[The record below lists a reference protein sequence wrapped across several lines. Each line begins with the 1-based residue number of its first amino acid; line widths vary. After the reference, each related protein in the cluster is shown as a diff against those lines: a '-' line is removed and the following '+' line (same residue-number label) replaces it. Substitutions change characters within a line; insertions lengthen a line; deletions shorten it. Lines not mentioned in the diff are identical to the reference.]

1 MHLSHT
7 KFAHIVSGTK
17 VLSASLA
24 LALLATGCSQN
35 ADSASDDNSS
45 AAASSSASA
54 SSSHDSAQPSDS
66 AKPSDSAS
74 ADNKA
79 SASSSQSPKNN
90 DDNPSEGAQSSA
102 TAESKDSNLTENFA
116 GADKLASA
124 KTVDTSQEQVKKT
137 QELYSSYEGVL
148 ANVGAIDRPGS
159 TEEKDKANSGEN
171 TDMPSKTIDDAT
183 QKKIDDVSTGSAR
196 DEFSS
201 MALEYATAGK
211 KLEGESTIIGQPKL
225 ADTQYSGQPAK
236 ILEVCIDSSKV
247 KVKDSAGNDL
257 LDSHAPKR
265 SLNVFTL
272 VEDNGSWKIASHDF
286 PNNPDC

>member
-7 KFAHIVSGTK
+7 KFVHIVSGTK

-24 LALLATGCSQN
+24 LALLATGCSQST
-35 ADSASDDNSS
+35 DSAADDNSSAASSS
-45 AAASSSASA
+45 AAASSS
-54 SSSHDSAQPSDS
+54 HDAAQS
-66 AKPSDSAS
+66 SDSAS

-79 SASSSQSPKNN
+79 SATSSQTQKNN
-90 DDNPSEGAQSSA
+90 DDKQGEGAQSSA

-124 KTVDTSQEQVKKT
+124 KTVDTSQEHVKKT
-137 QELYSSYEGVL
+137 QELYSSYEDVL
-148 ANVGAIDRPGS
+148 ANVGTMDRPGS
-159 TEEKDKANSGEN
+159 TDEKDKAKSGES
-171 TDMPSKTIDDAT
+171 TDTPSKTIDEAT
-183 QKKIDDVSTGSAR
+183 QKKIDAVSTGSAK
-196 DEFSS
+196 DEFASA
-201 MALEYATAGK
+201 ALEYATADKKQEGK
-211 KLEGESTIIGQPKL
+211 STIIGQPKIV
-225 ADTQYSGQPAK
+225 DTQYDGQPAK